1 MKARATGSRVIAG
14 VAAMAA
20 FATIFVG
27 AASAAVCEVEVC
39 TPWPT
44 KLPTY
49 PTTTLEYL
57 SGPLAQ
63 QNMEAKPYSTGK
75 NKMWL
80 LPATPA
86 TTQWGVFDNTVTPAL
101 RINSGDTVAIE
112 TLRAGNGQVVPGI
125 SIEQLIT
132 INTALPGR
140 GPHTVTGPIYVN
152 GAEPGD
158 VVAVHINKI
167 RMLSNATN
175 NSSPTGGLFP
185 EIFPSRVDSYYLDN
199 DKMEAKFTKNIV
211 IPLAPFPGILAVG
224 RPDADSTGRLCTV
237 QTVAAGS
244 APNSCNTVPPGD
256 YGGNLDLKE
265 MQVGSTTYLPVFVP
279 GALIWTGD
287 SHAAQGN
294 GEFDLDALET
304 AFPELNV
311 TITLIKN
318 QPQVTWPIVENPTTY
333 TAIGYDTTL
342 QLAVAALKTETT
354 RLIMEKF
361 KMTKTQ
367 ATDFMYKTWNCPI
380 SEVVDIVL
388 GTYCVIPKDRNAPA
402 ANPLPRKDNSEFWV
416 THASNADPM
425 IALKAAVMASIK
437 KISSKLNITADRSYR
452 LSTFVTDCQFGPYR
466 SGPYDITCLVPKSI
480 YRG

>member
-1 MKARATGSRVIAG
+1 MKAHATRSRVIAG
-14 VAAMAA
+14 VAAIAA
-20 FATIFVG
+20 FTTIFAG

-44 KLPTY
+44 KLPAY

-101 RINSGDTVAIE
+101 HINSGDTVAIE
-112 TLRAGNGQVVPGI
+112 TLRAGNGQVAPGI

-132 INTALPGR
+132 INTAVPGR

-185 EIFPSRVDSYYLDN
+185 DIFPSRVDSYYLDN

-224 RPDADSTGRLCTV
+224 RPNADST
-237 QTVAAGS
+237 
-244 APNSCNTVPPGD
+244 
-256 YGGNLDLKE
+256 
-265 MQVGSTTYLPVFVP
+265 
-279 GALIWTGD
+279 
-287 SHAAQGN
+287 
-294 GEFDLDALET
+294 
-304 AFPELNV
+304 
-311 TITLIKN
+311 
-318 QPQVTWPIVENPTTY
+318 
-333 TAIGYDTTL
+333 
-342 QLAVAALKTETT
+342 
-354 RLIMEKF
+354 
-361 KMTKTQ
+361 
-367 ATDFMYKTWNCPI
+367 
-380 SEVVDIVL
+380 
-388 GTYCVIPKDRNAPA
+388 
-402 ANPLPRKDNSEFWV
+402 
-416 THASNADPM
+416 
-425 IALKAAVMASIK
+425 
-437 KISSKLNITADRSYR
+437 
-452 LSTFVTDCQFGPYR
+452 
-466 SGPYDITCLVPKSI
+466 
-480 YRG
+480 

>member
-1 MKARATGSRVIAG
+1 
-14 VAAMAA
+14 
-20 FATIFVG
+20 
-27 AASAAVCEVEVC
+27 
-39 TPWPT
+39 
-44 KLPTY
+44 
-49 PTTTLEYL
+49 
-57 SGPLAQ
+57 
-63 QNMEAKPYSTGK
+63 MEAKPYSTGK

-237 QTVAAGS
+237 QTVAPGS

-333 TAIGYDTTL
+333 TA
-342 QLAVAALKTETT
+342 
-354 RLIMEKF
+354 
-361 KMTKTQ
+361 
-367 ATDFMYKTWNCPI
+367 CPI

-402 ANPLPRKDNSEFWV
+402 ANPLPRKDNSDFWV

-425 IALKAAVMASIK
+425 VALKAAVMASIK
-437 KISSKLNITADRSYR
+437 KISSKLHITADRSYR